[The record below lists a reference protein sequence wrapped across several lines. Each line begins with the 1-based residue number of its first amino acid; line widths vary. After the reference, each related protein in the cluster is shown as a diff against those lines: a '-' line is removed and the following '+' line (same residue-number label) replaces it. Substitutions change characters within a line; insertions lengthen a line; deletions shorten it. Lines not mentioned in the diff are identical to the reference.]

1 MRTIKIPSKSN
12 PSIFREVRIKEGLV
26 GETIFECSCPANVWN
41 RISNGRS
48 GKAECSHI
56 LQAKEILRKE
66 TRVDKNNENI

>member
-1 MRTIKIPSKSN
+1 MRVIKIPSKSN
-12 PSIFREVRIKEGLV
+12 PSIFREVRIKEGLA

-56 LQAKEILRKE
+56 LEAKQILKQE
-66 TRVDKNNENI
+66 QEVDKNKENI